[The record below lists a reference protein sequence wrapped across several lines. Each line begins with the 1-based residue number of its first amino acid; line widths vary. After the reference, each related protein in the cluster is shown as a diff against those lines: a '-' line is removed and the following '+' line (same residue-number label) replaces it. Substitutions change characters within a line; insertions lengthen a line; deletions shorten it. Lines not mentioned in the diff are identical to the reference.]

1 LPDIAVHS
9 ALAGVLLGL
18 LSAVSL
24 AFANLAVKMGSDI
37 LVSRSI
43 QSMSAAVL
51 LMPVAFFVPA
61 PDMATFHALAFAIP
75 AHFLYQCFLIQS
87 LGRGDLS
94 LVFPVMRGASP
105 LMTALVAGIAL
116 GEVLAPIEWA
126 GLAIATGAVILFALP
141 PGGTRLSAHPDK
153 TALGWALATAAAI
166 ALYNTTDAW
175 GVRSSPAPQTYI
187 VWLFLFDW
195 ICVTVTAMLF
205 RRGELVSTIR
215 VKWRYGA
222 AAGALS
228 ILSFGAAMFAFSFVA
243 TAKVSALRETA
254 VVWAALM
261 GTLWLR
267 EGFGTRRIIA
277 ALILGA
283 GLILLQ
289 FGG

>member
-1 LPDIAVHS
+1 MHS

-18 LSAVSL
+18 FSAVTL

-43 QSMSAAVL
+43 LSMSAAAL
-51 LMPVAFFVPA
+51 LLPVAFLVPM
-61 PDMATFHALAFAIP
+61 PDAATFHVLAFAIP
-75 AHFLYQCFLIQS
+75 AHFLYQCFLIQA

-105 LMTALVAGIAL
+105 LITALVAGAAL
-116 GEVLAPIEWA
+116 GEALAPIEWL
-126 GLAIATGAVILFALP
+126 GLAIATGAVIVFALP
-141 PGGTRLSAHPDK
+141 PGGTRLAAHPDK
-153 TALGWALATAAAI
+153 TALGWAIATAGGV

-175 GVRSSPAPQTYI
+175 GVRTAPEPQSYI

-195 ICVTVTAMLF
+195 ICVTITATVL
-205 RRGELVSTIR
+205 RRGALFAAIR
-215 VKWRYGA
+215 EKWRYGA

-228 ILSFGAAMFAFSFVA
+228 ILSFGAALFAFSFVE

-261 GTLWLR
+261 GALWLR
-267 EGFGTRRIIA
+267 EGFGARRIIA
-277 ALILGA
+277 AIVLA
-283 GLILLQ
+283 SGLMLLQ
-289 FGG
+289 FAG